1 MDHNKFVS
9 LFKNRN
15 VKILNV
21 TLKKTCGCIIIKG
34 YLERILLTSFNK
46 IPGFFKQ
53 KLPLH

>member
-46 IPGFFKQ
+46 IPGFF
-53 KLPLH
+53 